1 MLLWLAPKKL
11 PMEPRRSR
19 GYGDAM
25 KSIRLGSVLL
35 PPVTAIILAVLLVF
49 FIVAGVVVNFVPSL
63 ASVVSYLPVT
73 PAVLDGQVWRLL
85 TYALLHDLGDPLHLL
100 MNGFMIFMFGRELE
114 TRWGSGRYG
123 LFALLTVL
131 AGGVFVVLTGLIL
144 GGAGSAI
151 GASAFAEGLI
161 VAWGLTYRERPM
173 RLFFAV
179 EVKGIH
185 MVYFAVF
192 LWLLQAVSTSPTSAS
207 AHLGGMLMAAL
218 LVLGV
223 WRPNAVKAGWWSLL
237 ERLGLKKKPKLY
249 VVPGP
254 SRPDD
259 KKWIN

>member
-1 MLLWLAPKKL
+1 
-11 PMEPRRSR
+11 
-19 GYGDAM
+19 M
-25 KSIRLGSVLL
+25 KPIRFGSVLL
-35 PPVTAIILAVLLVF
+35 PPVTAIMLAVLLAVF
-49 FIVAGVVVNFVPSL
+49 IAAGVVVNFVPGL
-63 ASVVSYLPVT
+63 ASVVVSLPVT
-73 PAVLDGQVWRLL
+73 PAVLDGQVWRLV
-85 TYALLHDLGDPLHLL
+85 TYALIHHLDDPFHLL

-114 TRWGSGRYG
+114 ARWGSGRYA

-131 AGGVFVVLTGLIL
+131 SGGVCVVLTGLVL
-144 GGAGSAI
+144 GGAASAI

-161 VAWGLTYRERPM
+161 VAWGLTWRDRPM
-173 RLFFAV
+173 RLFFAI

-223 WRPNAVKAGWWSLL
+223 WRPNAVKSAWWSVL
-237 ERLGLKKKPKLY
+237 ESLGLKKQPKLY

-254 SRPDD
+254 SGRPAGKDGD
-259 KKWIN
+259 KKWIH